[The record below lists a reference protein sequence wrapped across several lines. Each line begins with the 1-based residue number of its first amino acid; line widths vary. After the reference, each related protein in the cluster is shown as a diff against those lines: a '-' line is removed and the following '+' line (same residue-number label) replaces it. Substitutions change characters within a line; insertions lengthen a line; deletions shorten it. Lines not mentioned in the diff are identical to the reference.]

1 MKKTSGIIVLV
12 IILAILVMG
21 IMEKTLSATVGN
33 MGTIIMYSIIAVILA
48 VLYVR
53 ASRQAKEEEERM
65 RNEHPELFEEESE
78 D

>member
-1 MKKTSGIIVLV
+1 MKKTSVVIVLV
-12 IILAILVMG
+12 IILAVLVMG

-53 ASRQAKEEEERM
+53 ASRQAKAEEEKM
-65 RNEHPELFEEESE
+65 RKEHPELFENEIE